1 MAATA
6 LKSTRELRS
15 RLNDGIKVRLLWCER
30 DGRLWFAV
38 IDSKAG
44 EEFCVEVR
52 DRERALGVFDHPY
65 ACAAHHSID
74 TRAMAADAT
83 VAMSR
88 PV

>member
-1 MAATA
+1 MTATA
-6 LKSTRELRS
+6 LTSTRELSS
-15 RLNDGIKVRLLWCER
+15 RINDGIKIRLLWCER
-30 DGRLWFAV
+30 GRALGGAV

-52 DRERALGVFDHPY
+52 DRERALGVFDHPC
-65 ACAAHHSID
+65 ACAAHPWID
-74 TRAMAADAT
+74 TRGMAADAT